1 MTVTDSQYRQKVCTA
16 RTAEEIFV
24 ETIAVKTRI
33 LNDRV
38 LLEAARAIGDRLI
51 AGYRA
56 GARVFMCGNG
66 GSAADAQHFAAELT
80 GHLIFDRPPLG
91 AEALHANSSH
101 LTAVANDYDYDT
113 VFARALEGSARPG
126 DTLFAISTS
135 GNSMSVLR
143 AAKTAREL
151 GVTVVAMTG
160 ESRNLT
166 SFLFMRS
173 PNMSNTRF
181 SRLANRKADPY
192 AAIRKMVAERAG
204 HQWCLFLDRD
214 GVINRQVVGDY
225 VRNWRQFEWL
235 PGAARALKKLRAWAP
250 YIVVVTNQQ
259 GVGAGLMS
267 AVDVMVIH
275 RHLQMQLASD
285 GVLIDGF
292 QVCPHHRS
300 QRCGCR
306 KPRPGLVLDWL
317 GRHPDSEPLLSIVV
331 GDSLSDLELAHN
343 VAAAAGACAS
353 VQIGGASSGG
363 VADASFDSL
372 WEFAVAVGHAR
383 GERG

>member
-1 MTVTDSQYRQKVCTA
+1 MCTA

-126 DTLFAISTS
+126 DTLFAISSS

-143 AAKTAREL
+143 AAK
-151 GVTVVAMTG
+151 
-160 ESRNLT
+160 
-166 SFLFMRS
+166 
-173 PNMSNTRF
+173 P
-181 SRLANRKADPY
+181 
-192 AAIRKMVAERAG
+192 
-204 HQWCLFLDRD
+204 
-214 GVINRQVVGDY
+214 
-225 VRNWRQFEWL
+225 
-235 PGAARALKKLRAWAP
+235 
-250 YIVVVTNQQ
+250 Q
-259 GVGAGLMS
+259 GSWV
-267 AVDVMVIH
+267 
-275 RHLQMQLASD
+275 
-285 GVLIDGF
+285 
-292 QVCPHHRS
+292 
-300 QRCGCR
+300 
-306 KPRPGLVLDWL
+306 
-317 GRHPDSEPLLSIVV
+317 
-331 GDSLSDLELAHN
+331 
-343 VAAAAGACAS
+343 
-353 VQIGGASSGG
+353 
-363 VADASFDSL
+363 
-372 WEFAVAVGHAR
+372 
-383 GERG
+383 

>member
-143 AAKTAREL
+143 AAK
-151 GVTVVAMTG
+151 
-160 ESRNLT
+160 
-166 SFLFMRS
+166 
-173 PNMSNTRF
+173 P
-181 SRLANRKADPY
+181 
-192 AAIRKMVAERAG
+192 
-204 HQWCLFLDRD
+204 
-214 GVINRQVVGDY
+214 
-225 VRNWRQFEWL
+225 
-235 PGAARALKKLRAWAP
+235 
-250 YIVVVTNQQ
+250 Q
-259 GVGAGLMS
+259 GVGCDGCCNDGRIRRPAGRIRRFLDQRPVTRHRANPGISHRFYSCDLRTCRTRAFRASPIGKPILTRPFERWSRNVRDTNGVSSSIETGSSIDKWS
-267 AVDVMVIH
+267 ATTYGTGGS
-275 RHLQMQLASD
+275 LN
-285 GVLIDGF
+285 G
-292 QVCPHHRS
+292 CP
-300 QRCGCR
+300 
-306 KPRPGLVLDWL
+306 
-317 GRHPDSEPLLSIVV
+317 GR
-331 GDSLSDLELAHN
+331 
-343 VAAAAGACAS
+343 
-353 VQIGGASSGG
+353 
-363 VADASFDSL
+363 
-372 WEFAVAVGHAR
+372 R
-383 GERG
+383 GR

>member
-160 ESRNLT
+160 ES
-166 SFLFMRS
+166 
-173 PNMSNTRF
+173 
-181 SRLANRKADPY
+181 
-192 AAIRKMVAERAG
+192 
-204 HQWCLFLDRD
+204 
-214 GVINRQVVGDY
+214 
-225 VRNWRQFEWL
+225 
-235 PGAARALKKLRAWAP
+235 
-250 YIVVVTNQQ
+250 
-259 GVGAGLMS
+259 
-267 AVDVMVIH
+267 
-275 RHLQMQLASD
+275 
-285 GVLIDGF
+285 
-292 QVCPHHRS
+292 
-300 QRCGCR
+300 
-306 KPRPGLVLDWL
+306 
-317 GRHPDSEPLLSIVV
+317 
-331 GDSLSDLELAHN
+331 
-343 VAAAAGACAS
+343 
-353 VQIGGASSGG
+353 GASWQNSQI
-363 VADASFDSL
+363 S
-372 WEFAVAVGHAR
+372 
-383 GERG
+383 